1 MVYISRLHSCKVSWL
16 LLMYL
21 FTITAGKKKNKKKY
35 IYLNSV
41 NLRPIYNEFNS

>member
-21 FTITAGKKKNKKKY
+21 FTITAGKKKYIY